1 MLKFGAKNDI
11 FLVIQQHHPSKATR
25 HPSKATTSRPRTLP
39 GQPVATSDPP
49 LLGAMPSSVAKAAG
63 GVGDGGGGSGGRD
76 DLVAGAGAIAAR
88 RRWRC
93 WIHCRHAG
101 QKRRPDRC
109 APASYPSAERC
120 RRCKRVGCRRGCV
133 RARCIRPGC
142 SAKIWWRR
150 VALDCRPPL
159 HDHGEHKKT
168 HIQQSTYRR
177 RRVGAAGCLRGVME
191 VTP

>member
-1 MLKFGAKNDI
+1 M
-11 FLVIQQHHPSKATR
+11 
-25 HPSKATTSRPRTLP
+25 
-39 GQPVATSDPP
+39 ATSDPP
-49 LLGAMPSSVAKAAG
+49 LLGAMPSSVAKAAS

-93 WIHCRHAG
+93 WIHCRHG
-101 QKRRPDRC
+101 CQKWRPARC
-109 APASYPSAERC
+109 APPSYPSAERC
-120 RRCKRVGCRRGCV
+120 RRCERVGCRRGCV

-150 VALDCRPPL
+150 AALDCRPPL
-159 HDHGEHKKT
+159 HDHGEGKKK

-177 RRVGAAGCLRGVME
+177 RRVGAAGRLRGVME

>member
-1 MLKFGAKNDI
+1 MNLPAHEK
-11 FLVIQQHHPSKATR
+11 QR
-25 HPSKATTSRPRTLP
+25 RRTSRLTTLP
-39 GQPVATSDPP
+39 RRPVATSEPP
-49 LLGAMPSSVAKAAG
+49 LPGAMPPHVHKAAG

-93 WIHCRHAG
+93 WFHRRTG
-101 QKRRPDRC
+101 QKWRPARC
-109 APASYPSAERC
+109 APPSYPSAERC
-120 RRCKRVGCRRGCV
+120 RLCERVGCRRGRV

-150 VALDCRPPL
+150 AALDCRPPL
-159 HDHGEHKKT
+159 HDHGEGKKNQM
-168 HIQQSTYRR
+168 QQSTYRR
-177 RRVGAAGCLRGVME
+177 RRVGAAESLRGVME